1 MVSTFTNYLLLL
13 TFTYPICALKQKN
26 QPKEVSEANANK
38 PQTPQ
43 SNKLLTFRYDVSPYL
58 NQQNP
63 SFPSNKKTAG
73 FTFRAKSSTS
83 TYG

>member
-13 TFTYPICALKQKN
+13 TFIYLTCAHKQKN
-26 QPKEVSEANANK
+26 QPKEVSEVK
-38 PQTPQ
+38 DSRPQTPQ
-43 SNKLLTFRYDVSPYL
+43 SNKPLTFPYDVLPYL